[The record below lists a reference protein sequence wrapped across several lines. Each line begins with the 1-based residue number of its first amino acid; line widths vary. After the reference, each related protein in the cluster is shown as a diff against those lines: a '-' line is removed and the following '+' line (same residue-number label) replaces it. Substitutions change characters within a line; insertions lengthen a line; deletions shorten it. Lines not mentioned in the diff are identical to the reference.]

1 MLCASRALARAVSP
15 PSACPGPGAC
25 LPAHPPSGL
34 DACRTGASPKS
45 VWALSHPRTPQPRHC
60 VPPQVATGCVL
71 GLRALCSAPPTPTQ
85 CRRSGP
91 ASHLTFPPLLSSAL
105 FCSPPVSSAQLGSA
119 RLDLA
124 LPSSPPR
131 LALLPSSL
139 LSFVLFSSS
148 CSALLYL
155 SLSSSLSRL
164 ASSPPRTGASSH
176 PSPEAAA
183 PPFNPKAVFLTLS

>member
-1 MLCASRALARAVSP
+1 MPAVAAGGPKSLLCASRALARAVSP
-15 PSACPGPGAC
+15 PSACPGPGAF

-119 RLDLA
+119 QLGSTWL
-124 LPSSPPR
+124 SPP
-131 LALLPSSL
+131 LHPASLCSPLLCSP
-139 LSFVLFSSS
+139 LFSSPLLVLL
-148 CSALLYL
+148 CSTCL
-155 SLSSSLSRL
+155 
-164 ASSPPRTGASSH
+164 SPPLL
-176 PSPEAAA
+176 AA
-183 PPFNPKAVFLTLS
+183 